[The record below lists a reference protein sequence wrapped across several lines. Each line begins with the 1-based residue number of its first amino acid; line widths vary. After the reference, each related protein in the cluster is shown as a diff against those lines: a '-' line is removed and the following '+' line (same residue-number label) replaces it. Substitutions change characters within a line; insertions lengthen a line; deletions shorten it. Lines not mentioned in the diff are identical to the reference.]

1 MSIGGETRMGM
12 LRREHFEQ
20 MAKSCGLKPK
30 LVLTELDSMAA
41 LPSMAGTLADELN
54 SQYPSAV
61 YSKCAWEVK
70 KLCLQA
76 MD

>member
-1 MSIGGETRMGM
+1 MGM
-12 LRREHFEQ
+12 LRRAHFEQ

-30 LVLTELDSMAA
+30 LVLTELDSMAKT
-41 LPSMAGTLADELN
+41 LPSIAQSLADELN
-54 SQYPSAV
+54 SQYPSSI
-61 YSKCAWEVK
+61 YSKCTWEVK

>member
-1 MSIGGETRMGM
+1 MGM

-20 MAKSCGLKPK
+20 MARSCGLKPK
-30 LVLTELDSMAA
+30 LVLTELDSMAKA
-41 LPSMAGTLADELN
+41 LPSMAQSLADELN
-54 SQYPSAV
+54 SQYPSSI